1 LHSPR
6 VKKDS
11 ALKGVGIN
19 RSILERYMQTMS
31 VRKITLGLL
40 CSTWMITQ
48 VKAAADPT
56 KILGPESCGNCHK
69 QEFTAWKQTHH
80 YKTFEDLHR
89 RPSAMQI
96 AGKMGVQRIKSE
108 GACVQCH
115 YTSQGSGAELKPIA
129 GVSCELCHGA
139 AKDWVRLH
147 NVKSMQAKA
156 KEMGWIAPD
165 DVYALATNCFQCHT
179 IPNEKLV
186 NTSGHAAGSPI
197 ELVSW
202 SQGEVRHH
210 FMSGAKNVPNTPD
223 RLRML
228 YIVGRV
234 VDLEYSMRGVA
245 KSTEKAIYAVNM
257 AKRVV
262 AAKEKVKAIFA
273 VLPKD
278 ELKEIIATA
287 DGVALKLNNEAALT
301 EAANKISA
309 SAQKIASTYK
319 GSELAAVDPQIPPP
333 SEYKGPVFQP

>member
-1 LHSPR
+1 MELIINDKFGNSHMR
-6 VKKDS
+6 
-11 ALKGVGIN
+11 LMFVG
-19 RSILERYMQTMS
+19 
-31 VRKITLGLL
+31 KITLGFL
-40 CSTWMITQ
+40 CSALVFTEA
-48 VKAAADPT
+48 KAAADPT
-56 KILGPESCGNCHK
+56 KIMGSESCGNCHK
-69 QEFTAWKQTHH
+69 REFTAWQQTHH
-80 YKTFEDLHR
+80 NKTWDDLHR
-89 RPSAMQI
+89 RPSAKVI
-96 AGKMGVQRIKSE
+96 ADKMGVQRIKSE

-115 YTSQGSGAELKPIA
+115 YTSQGTGADLKPIA

-139 AKDWVRLH
+139 SKDWVKLH
-147 NVKSMQAKA
+147 NVKATQTKA
-156 KEMGWIAPD
+156 KETGYIGPD
-165 DVYALATNCFQCHT
+165 DVYALASNCFQCHT

-210 FMSGAKNVPNTPD
+210 FLSGAKNLPNTQD

-228 YIVGRV
+228 YVVGQI

-262 AAKEKVKAIFA
+262 AAKTKMKAIVA

-278 ELKEIIATA
+278 ELKEILATA

-301 EAANKISA
+301 AAADKISA
-309 SAQKIASTYK
+309 IAKKVSSTYK
-319 GSELAAVDPQIPPP
+319 GSDLAAVDPQIPPP
-333 SEYKGPVFQP
+333 AEYKGPVAQP

>member
-1 LHSPR
+1 MKL
-6 VKKDS
+6 
-11 ALKGVGIN
+11 IF
-19 RSILERYMQTMS
+19 
-31 VRKITLGLL
+31 VRKITLALL
-40 CSTWMITQ
+40 CSTWVIAQ
-48 VKAAADPT
+48 ARAAADPT

-115 YTSQGSGAELKPIA
+115 YTSQGGGAELKPIA

-139 AKDWVRLH
+139 GKDWVRLH
-147 NVKSMQAKA
+147 NVKATQAKA
-156 KEMGWIAPD
+156 KEAGFIAPD

-210 FMSGAKNVPNTPD
+210 FLSGAKNLSNTPD
-223 RLRML
+223 RLRIL
-228 YIVGRV
+228 YVVGRI
-234 VDLEYSMRGVA
+234 VDLEYSLRGVA
-245 KSTEKAIYAVNM
+245 KATAKAVFAVNM

-262 AAKEKVKAIFA
+262 AAKEKVKAIYA

-278 ELKEIIATA
+278 EVKDILATA
-287 DGVALKLNNEAALT
+287 DGVALKLNNEAAIT
-301 EAANKISA
+301 AAANKISE

-319 GSELAAVDPQIPPP
+319 GSDLAAIDPQIPPP